1 MNSFRFSAALLAWP
15 LLLLALLITAP
26 NRAFAHKLQV
36 EPIVVEVR
44 AQDSFFTVQLR
55 GNGEDVVQAI
65 QVRDDEREF
74 GQLKPAVTPRI
85 GAYIND
91 HLKLK
96 QGGKLLT
103 GEIIRFDYNR
113 PDPDDYTT
121 STFYAVMRYPRDPNV
136 ADKKFEI
143 GTTLFDYLPNAKTFL
158 SIGGTQKLISAGNSV
173 EFDPEAVTANLAGNI
188 KDFAILGVEHIFT
201 GYDHILFIV
210 ALLLTATSFW
220 SLVKTLTGFTI
231 AHSITLV
238 LSALSVISL
247 DGKLVE
253 VLVAGSIVFVGLE
266 NIYWKN
272 AQKHRFWV
280 ASGFGLIHGIGFSD
294 VLREIGLPEQGLA
307 WCLFSFNMG
316 VEIAQVILCAITF
329 PVMMKLRAKLEHE
342 EQYGG
347 IGWPK
352 LMHRLSWG
360 IVAIGGWWLFNR
372 LIS

>member
-1 MNSFRFSAALLAWP
+1 MNPFRIFAAPFAWTW
-15 LLLLALLITAP
+15 LLLALLVTAP
-26 NRAFAHKLQV
+26 NFARAHQLQV

-65 QVRDDEREF
+65 KVRDDERDF
-74 GQLKPAVTPRI
+74 DRLKPSVTPRFET
-85 GAYIND
+85 YVND

-96 QGGKLLT
+96 QGGKLLQ
-103 GEIIRFDYNR
+103 GKIIRFDYNR

-121 STFYAVMRYPRDPNV
+121 STFYAVMRYPRDSKV

-143 GTTLFDYLPNAKTFL
+143 STTLFDYLPNAKTFL
-158 SIGGTQKLISAGNSV
+158 SINGTQKLISVGNSV
-173 EFDPEAVTANLAGNI
+173 EFDPEAVTANLWNNI
-188 KDFAILGVEHIFT
+188 KDFAVLGIEHIFT
-201 GYDHILFIV
+201 GYDHMLFIL

-220 SLVKTLTGFTI
+220 SLAKTLTGFTI
-231 AHSITLV
+231 AHSITLI
-238 LSALSVISL
+238 LSALSIISL
-247 DGKLVE
+247 DAKLVE
-253 VLVAGSIVFVGLE
+253 VMVAASIVFVGLE

-316 VEIAQVILCAITF
+316 VELAQVTLCAMAY
-329 PVMMKLRAKLEHE
+329 PVMAKLRTKLNHE

-347 IGWPK
+347 MGWPK

-360 IVAIGGWWLFNR
+360 IVAVGGWWLFMR